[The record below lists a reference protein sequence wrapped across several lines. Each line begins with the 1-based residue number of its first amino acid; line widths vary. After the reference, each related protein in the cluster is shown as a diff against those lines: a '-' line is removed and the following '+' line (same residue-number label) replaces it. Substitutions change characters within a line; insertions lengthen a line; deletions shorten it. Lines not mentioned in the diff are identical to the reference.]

1 MGNKDN
7 RGIRRNFSNLLSWNL
22 PEFTEETTKNLKH
35 NGQ

>member
-7 RGIRRNFSNLLSWNL
+7 RGIRRNFPTLLSWNL
-22 PEFTEETTKNLKH
+22 PGFTEEIKKNLKH